1 MARQSTNLT
10 IGIFVILGVV
20 LGVVAIIWVGATS
33 YFQKGETYIA
43 YFDESVQGLQVDSSV
58 KFRGVEVGRVEAIRV
73 APDNRLIGVVM
84 KINMREDSL
93 QKDGVATLKA
103 AGITGIMF
111 VELNLKQA
119 GEPDLSPKIDFPS
132 EYPIIPTRPS
142 EIQRL
147 MAGINEIV
155 KKFNEIDTKAISTQL
170 IATTKAMEDLLKGK
184 EIKSIMTR
192 VDGAAGNLERL
203 TSRADKALADA
214 ALDKTLAEARGAL
227 KGARIMLGTVNDQV
241 LAMQLPATLNETRDL
256 ARSLQSTGNNLRQ
269 SSETL
274 EMLLQRLYDRPS
286 DLLFGKSPKKRWNE

>member
-1 MARQSTNLT
+1 MARQSTNLF

-33 YFQKGETYIA
+33 YFQKGDTYIS
-43 YFDESVQGLQVDSSV
+43 YFDESVQGLQVDSAV
-58 KFRGVEVGRVEAIRV
+58 KFRGVEVGRVESIRV

-84 KINMREDSL
+84 KINMRDHL
-93 QKDGVATLKA
+93 QEDGVATLKA

-111 VELNLKQA
+111 MELNLKQP

-142 EIQRL
+142 EIQQL
-147 MAGINEIV
+147 MTGINDIV
-155 KKFNEIDTKAISTQL
+155 KKFNEIDTKGISTQL

-184 EIKSIMTR
+184 EMKSIMTR
-192 VDGAAGNLERL
+192 MDGAAGNLERL
-203 TSRADKALADA
+203 TARADKALADA
-214 ALDKTLAEARGAL
+214 ALDKTLAEARDAL
-227 KGARIMLGTVNDQV
+227 KGARIMLGTVNNQV

-286 DLLFGKSPKKRWNE
+286 DLLFGKPPKKRWNE

>member
-1 MARQSTNLT
+1 MARQSTNLL
-10 IGIFVILGVV
+10 IGIFVIIGVV
-20 LGVVAIIWVGATS
+20 LGVVAIIWVGASS

-58 KFRGVEVGRVEAIRV
+58 KFRGVEVGRVETIQV

-84 KINMREDSL
+84 KINMRDDL
-93 QKDGVATLKA
+93 QKNGVAQLKA

-111 VELNLKQA
+111 VELDLKRP

-132 EYPIIPTRPS
+132 EYPIIATRPS

-147 MAGINEIV
+147 VAGINEIV
-155 KKFNEIDTKAISTQL
+155 KKFNEIDTKGISTQL
-170 IATTKAMEDLLKGK
+170 IATTKSMEEFIKGK
-184 EIKSIMTR
+184 QMASIMAR
-192 VDGAAGNLERL
+192 VDAATGNLERL
-203 TSRADKALADA
+203 TARADKALADA
-214 ALDKTLAEARGAL
+214 SLDKTMAEAREAL
-227 KGARIMLGTVNDQV
+227 KGARLMLATVNDQV

-256 ARSLQSTGNNLRQ
+256 ARSLQTTGNNLRQ

-286 DLLFGKSPKKRWNE
+286 DLLFGKPPKKRWNE

>member
-1 MARQSTNLT
+1 MARQSTNLF

-20 LGVVAIIWVGATS
+20 LGVVAVIWVGATS
-33 YFQKGETYIA
+33 YFQKGDTYIS

-84 KINMREDSL
+84 KINMRDHL
-93 QKDGVATLKA
+93 QKDGVATLRA

-111 VELNLKQA
+111 VELNLKA
-119 GEPDLSPKIDFPS
+119 PGEPDLSPKIEFPS

-147 MAGINEIV
+147 MTGINDIV
-155 KKFNEIDTKAISTQL
+155 KKFNEIDTKGISTQL
-170 IATTKAMEDLLKGK
+170 IATTKAMEDFLKGK
-184 EIKSIMTR
+184 EMKSIMTR

-274 EMLLQRLYDRPS
+274 EMLLRRLYDRPS
-286 DLLFGKSPKKRWNE
+286 DLLFGKPPKKRWNE